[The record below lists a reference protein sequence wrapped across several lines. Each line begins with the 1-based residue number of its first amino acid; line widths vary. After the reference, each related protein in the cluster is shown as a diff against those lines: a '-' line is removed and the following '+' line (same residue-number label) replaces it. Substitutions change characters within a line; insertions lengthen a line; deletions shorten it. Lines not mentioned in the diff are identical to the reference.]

1 MVSANC
7 GRSPVTVTVSLNS
20 TVTSMASPARKTP
33 FAPVAVPA
41 GVTPVTAGPTT
52 SAAPPSTAK
61 SASFAIAWL
70 PKPSAAA
77 FGVAAPSKIVPP
89 FSASASASTEIP
101 SASASP
107 ETTV

>member
-1 MVSANC
+1 M
-7 GRSPVTVTVSLNS
+7 
-20 TVTSMASPARKTP
+20 KTP
-33 FAPVAVPA
+33 FAPWALPSSVS
-41 GVTPVTAGPTT
+41 PVTAGPTT
-52 SAAPPSTAK
+52 SAAPPSTTM
-61 SASFAIAWL
+61 SPSVIAWL
-70 PKPSAAA
+70 PRSSAAA